1 MNGRSGRRSGR
12 RKKTSSGRRRK
23 ADVVEMQRS
32 DVRGKRRWSKKEAS
46 KSKEEF
52 RYFHAILKAF

>member
-46 KSKEEF
+46 KEEF
-52 RYFHAILKAF
+52 AITFTPF